1 MNRSQMYS
9 LALNNYV
16 QGNVKFLDK
25 DGKSHD
31 LGSAYTASDKF
42 VFVEGEI
49 PMPRHRLC
57 NMLELEEGESLEHT
71 KAPVM
76 FVTHKRG
83 KDIFHEI
90 RSSYMDG
97 NDLVLAEAEGMQRS
111 QVKTFE
117 QVLAELP
124 DEQCLEDECWYKSS
138 DIREFLVRLKA
149 AHEAEAEQLLLEIAK
164 LKDAQRWRKYPEEKP
179 SEDTRYIICG
189 SSGFRDADRWMYLK
203 EKQQMGFGFHDYGVK
218 YWMPM
223 PAAPEEADEC
233 A

>member
-25 DGKSHD
+25 DGKFHD

-42 VFVEGEI
+42 VFVEGET
-49 PMPRHRLC
+49 PMPRHHLC
-57 NMLELEEGESLEHT
+57 NMLELEEGESPKHT

-90 RSSYMDG
+90 KSSYMDG
-97 NDLVLAEAEGMQRS
+97 NDLVLAESEGVQRS

-117 QVLAELP
+117 QILAELP
-124 DEQCLEDECWYKSS
+124 DEYSLEDECWYKSS
-138 DIREFLVRLKA
+138 DIREFLVKLKA
-149 AHEAEAEQLLLEIAK
+149 AHESDMSE
-164 LKDAQRWRKYPEEKP
+164 LKK
-179 SEDTRYIICG
+179 TLGGG
-189 SSGFRDADRWMYLK
+189 SSYAKTLRQKVSDISKGMSN
-203 EKQQMGFGFHDYGVK
+203 G
-218 YWMPM
+218 
-223 PAAPEEADEC
+223 
-233 A
+233 